1 MVMWCICGVY
11 VGVVGVCDVCIV
23 YLWCMWRD
31 LDVDKLLKG

>member
-1 MVMWCICGVY
+1 MVMWCICGVF
-11 VGVVGVCDVCIV
+11 GVCDVCIV